1 MLNHDDE
8 RDLQRKIAKKLSIG
22 DFNFQVGPSN
32 YFCDIFDSYHNIY
45 IEVKPS
51 SIAPSQLLYGAVRE
65 FGNGSEYNFTPQIFG
80 LANSSEVVFFHVPDY
95 KLLKGFYDSIDI
107 TGKTPPSLV
116 KTIDR
121 DKRALDILGEPFAIN
136 DYTQPLDL
144 DVPHIF
150 INQKNIFYVM
160 ARLEKYNIQVDEL
173 ISKIADVHINQG
185 QLTILKKGGIVDN
198 VDGSVVAS
206 KPIKSQDVNFI
217 QALRITPHDVTA
229 LSEHLDT
236 YKSIAQRRSL
246 GKFFTKPHVST
257 QVHDII
263 TKYIN
268 PEYIVEPYAGTGS
281 LLVPFAGECSA
292 ILNDISEHEVEV
304 ARLMFEGYD
313 FTCNSIDTLDYSA
326 EELVKKWN
334 LKSSDN
340 ALIFSNP
347 PFGTSRTSGSSLH
360 KDSEISNMK
369 IKYRDE
375 LLVYGK
381 GDLLLPAIGQM
392 IEVVKRT
399 GGYLAFFSP
408 FGIMLGRKRY
418 NKLLLE
424 LINNFTF
431 LEGIVVSGGDFNEV
445 SRDNPVAFTLWRLGG
460 STKHLDLKF
469 DCYGRIIELSDG
481 LLLKEGWK
489 YNQYKSA
496 STGDLMSPSRDR
508 FNSPNPGIFH
518 IKPTSGGSKVI
529 PDNVKKNISFET

>member
-45 IEVKPS
+45 IEVKPF

-95 KLLKGFYDSIDI
+95 KLLKGFYDSIDS

-185 QLTILKKGGIVDN
+185 QLTILKKGGIVNN

-217 QALRITPHDVTA
+217 QALRITPHDVTV

-469 DCYGRIIELSDG
+469 DYNNRTMELSDE

-489 YNQYKSA
+489 YNEGVVIDELSV
-496 STGDLMSPSRDR
+496 LRRDT
-508 FNSPNPGIFH
+508 FNNPNPGIL
-518 IKPTSGGSKVI
+518 TSECNKNGSRVI
-529 PDNVKKNISFET
+529 PDNVKKDISFET